1 MLKIENLCKSFRTE
15 DVETIALNNVS
26 FTVEDGEFVA
36 IMGPSGCGKSTLLNI
51 LGLLDNPTSGKYFL
65 GNHEVANLKE
75 KERTDVRKGEI
86 GFVFQSFNLIDEL
99 NVEENIEL
107 PLTYLNIPKAERKG
121 FKNIFVNAPCVVCIA
136 YDTTYDMAQI
146 DCGLLGEN
154 IILAAWA
161 KGIGSCCLGSSAR
174 WILDLP
180 SAKPYLDRMAFSKG
194 YKLLYCIA
202 LGYPDESPEAK
213 PRRQDMIKFMD

>member
-1 MLKIENLCKSFRTE
+1 MRHPCAKRAEPAVVRNQSDRFSCSHRF
-15 DVETIALNNVS
+15 NH
-26 FTVEDGEFVA
+26 
-36 IMGPSGCGKSTLLNI
+36 PSRGK
-51 LGLLDNPTSGKYFL
+51 DNPK
-65 GNHEVANLKE
+65 
-75 KERTDVRKGEI
+75 I
-86 GFVFQSFNLIDEL
+86 
-99 NVEENIEL
+99 
-107 PLTYLNIPKAERKG
+107 AERKG

-154 IILAAWA
+154 IILAAWSR
-161 KGIGSCCLGSSAR
+161 GIGSCCLGSSAR
-174 WILDLP
+174 WILDSP
-180 SAKPYLDRMAFSKG
+180 SAKPYLDRMAFSKN

>member
-1 MLKIENLCKSFRTE
+1 MKKLLLGIAAALSMTACNGNKQQQQTADIDTASVVNDLMMSRRSIRAYKDSVISRETLNEILKYGINAPNGQNLQSYEIRVI
-15 DVETIALNNVS
+15 DSPALIDSITQAVVN
-26 FTVEDGEFVA
+26 
-36 IMGPSGCGKSTLLNI
+36 
-51 LGLLDNPTSGKYFL
+51 DNPK
-65 GNHEVANLKE
+65 
-75 KERTDVRKGEI
+75 I
-86 GFVFQSFNLIDEL
+86 
-99 NVEENIEL
+99 
-107 PLTYLNIPKAERKG
+107 AERDG

-136 YDTTYDMAQI
+136 CDTQYDMAQI

-174 WILDLP
+174 WILDSP

-202 LGYPDESPEAK
+202 LGYPAETPKAK
-213 PRRQDMIKFMD
+213 PRRDDMIKFMD

>member
-1 MLKIENLCKSFRTE
+1 MKKLLLGIAAALSMTACNENKQQQQTADIDTASVVNDLMMSRRSIRAYKDSVISRETLNEILKYGINAPNGQNLQSYEIRVI
-15 DVETIALNNVS
+15 DSHALIDSITQAV
-26 FTVEDGEFVA
+26 V
-36 IMGPSGCGKSTLLNI
+36 K
-51 LGLLDNPTSGKYFL
+51 DNPK
-65 GNHEVANLKE
+65 
-75 KERTDVRKGEI
+75 I
-86 GFVFQSFNLIDEL
+86 
-99 NVEENIEL
+99 
-107 PLTYLNIPKAERKG
+107 AERDG

-136 YDTTYDMAQI
+136 CDTQYDMAQI

-174 WILDLP
+174 WILDSP

-202 LGYPDESPEAK
+202 LGYPAETPKAK
-213 PRRQDMIKFMD
+213 PRRDDMIKFMD